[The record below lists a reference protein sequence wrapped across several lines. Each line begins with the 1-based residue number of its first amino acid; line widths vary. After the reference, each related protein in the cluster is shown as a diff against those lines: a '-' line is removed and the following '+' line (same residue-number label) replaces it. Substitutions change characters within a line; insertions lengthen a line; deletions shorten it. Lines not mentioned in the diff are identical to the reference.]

1 MNEILEGENPMFAPT
16 YISNAS
22 ITTKD
27 FFYFPECCFLL
38 VHFQQYLIPLPSGL
52 VHHPHV
58 QVGEHVIEGDV
69 IVTVLLWI
77 VWMKGDS
84 PSRPVL
90 NATLLS
96 VAGISVCAVAMAAVM

>member
-1 MNEILEGENPMFAPT
+1 M
-16 YISNAS
+16 
-22 ITTKD
+22 
-27 FFYFPECCFLL
+27 LL
-38 VHFQQYLIPLPSGL
+38 SFSSFSAVFDPPPIRIGSSPSCAGT
-52 VHHPHV
+52 
-58 QVGEHVIEGDV
+58 VGEHVIEGDV

-77 VWMKGDS
+77 IWMKGDS